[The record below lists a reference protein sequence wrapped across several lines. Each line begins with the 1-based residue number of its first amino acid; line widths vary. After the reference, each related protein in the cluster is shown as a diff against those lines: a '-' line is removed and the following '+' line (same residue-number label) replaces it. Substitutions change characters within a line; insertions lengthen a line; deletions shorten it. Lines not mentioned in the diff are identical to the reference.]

1 MTKKNQKPI
10 IMKKLILS
18 LALVV
23 ALGTSFISC
32 RENKKADDIED
43 VADDVNDAMDDVE
56 DEVKDM
62 TDDDA
67 TDPVENTIQEGVNE
81 IQENTGTGGTDD
93 I

>member
-1 MTKKNQKPI
+1 
-10 IMKKLILS
+10 MKKLILS

-23 ALGTSFISC
+23 AFSTNFVSC
-32 RENKKADDIED
+32 RENKKTDDVQD
-43 VADDVNDAMDDVE
+43 AVDDVNDAMDNTE
-56 DEVKDM
+56 GEVKDI

>member
-1 MTKKNQKPI
+1 
-10 IMKKLILS
+10 MKKLILS

-23 ALGTSFISC
+23 TFSTAFVSC
-32 RENKKADDIED
+32 RENKKADDVED
-43 VADDVNDAMDDVE
+43 VVDDVNDN
-56 DEVKDM
+56 VKDM

-67 TDPVENTIQEGVNE
+67 TDPIENTIQEGVNE

>member
-1 MTKKNQKPI
+1 MRR
-10 IMKKLILS
+10 LILIM
-18 LALVV
+18 ALVV
-23 ALGTSFISC
+23 AFNTTFVAC

-43 VADDVNDAMDDVE
+43 VTDDVNDAMDNAE
-56 DEVKDM
+56 DEVKDL

-81 IQENTGTGGTDD
+81 IQENTGMGGTDD

>member
-1 MTKKNQKPI
+1 
-10 IMKKLILS
+10 MKKLILS
-18 LALVV
+18 LALIFTFST
-23 ALGTSFISC
+23 AFISC
-32 RENKKADDIED
+32 RDTKKADDVED
-43 VADDVNDAMDDVE
+43 VVDDVNDAMDDVE